1 MLWKQ
6 LKKWVVLYL
15 ISLCL
20 QRVSFTV
27 IFPIASVSLSGSERV
42 AGEDGCN
49 SGYCFGASESFV
61 SKISVFFEYD
71 VLLVYVLKRFR
82 PGIQQV
88 YKGFLR
94 VLCPRFL
101 LENPQ
106 SENLAY
112 QHWSFFLCPASKKPT
127 VFNYSTV
134 WSSLIIC
141 SSLANARI
149 SLEFNIHIGKLRM
162 PVVLGYID

>member
-1 MLWKQ
+1 M
-6 LKKWVVLYL
+6 
-15 ISLCL
+15 

-27 IFPIASVSLSGSERV
+27 IFPVASVSLSGSERL
-42 AGEDGCN
+42 AGEEDGFN

-94 VLCPRFL
+94 VLCPRFIP
-101 LENPQ
+101 ENPQ

-112 QHWSFFLCPASKKPT
+112 HP
-127 VFNYSTV
+127 
-134 WSSLIIC
+134 
-141 SSLANARI
+141 
-149 SLEFNIHIGKLRM
+149 
-162 PVVLGYID
+162 

>member
-1 MLWKQ
+1 MP
-6 LKKWVVLYL
+6 VLEEAKTVRNLFQKVL
-15 ISLCL
+15 ILVQNAPKL
-20 QRVSFTV
+20 VRFKEDL
-27 IFPIASVSLSGSERV
+27 VSLSGSERL

-71 VLLVYVLKRFR
+71 VLLVYVLKGFR

-112 QHWSFFLCPASKKPT
+112 HP
-127 VFNYSTV
+127 
-134 WSSLIIC
+134 
-141 SSLANARI
+141 
-149 SLEFNIHIGKLRM
+149 
-162 PVVLGYID
+162 